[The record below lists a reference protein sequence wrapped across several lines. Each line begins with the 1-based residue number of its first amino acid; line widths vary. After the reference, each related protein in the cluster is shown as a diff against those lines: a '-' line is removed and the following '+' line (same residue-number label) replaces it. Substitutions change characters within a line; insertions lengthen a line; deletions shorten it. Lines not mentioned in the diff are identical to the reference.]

1 MTIRQRKR
9 RNGVL
14 LFAGDAQW
22 LPAGHQH
29 AEPEGC
35 CKQLSDRRRR
45 LDDLLEVVQDE
56 QHLVLLDIVD
66 QHFANR
72 ARRGLPEAEPR
83 RRRRQHEVG
92 I

>member
-29 AEPEGC
+29 
-35 CKQLSDRRRR
+35 
-45 LDDLLEVVQDE
+45 DDLLEVVQDE